1 MRSMPSEAPKP
12 SVSVVIAAWNA
23 AAFIAVAVESAFQQ
37 EGVGL
42 EVIVVD
48 DASSDD
54 TAGAVRALA
63 RPGLVYHRQARNGG
77 PAAAR
82 NAGFALAT
90 GDWVAVL
97 DADDRFDGQRLA
109 KLVAAAEAAGADIAA
124 DNFWITSEQDPAARR
139 LFIDEPL
146 DDGHE
151 MVGLEAYALGN
162 RLFMSRH
169 PYGYLK
175 PLFRRETM
183 AQLGL
188 RYDPAL
194 RIGEDYQLVLEALA
208 DGAKFVR
215 NRSAGYVYVTR
226 SGSISHRLRP
236 EDVAAM
242 IKADEAFL
250 KARDGKLADRDRQA
264 VEAHLGALKDGAA
277 FIELIEALKQRDL
290 PRVART
296 ALTRPGCLK
305 HLAMPLAARAAR
317 VRAKLG
323 LGAPVSGETRALG
336 A

>member
-1 MRSMPSEAPKP
+1 MPSMPPEATPT
-12 SVSVVIAAWNA
+12 VSVVIAAWNA

-37 EGVGL
+37 RGVAL

-48 DASSDD
+48 DASTDD
-54 TAGAVRALA
+54 TAGAVKALA
-63 RPGLVYHRQARNGG
+63 RPGLVYHRQERNGG

-109 KLVAAAEAAGADIAA
+109 KLVAAAQAAGADIAA
-124 DNFWITSEQDPAARR
+124 DNFWITSEQNPGERR

-146 DDGHE
+146 DEGHE
-151 MVGLEAYALGN
+151 MVGFASYALGN

-183 AQLGL
+183 TRLGL
-188 RYDPAL
+188 CYDPAL

-208 DGAKFVR
+208 DGAKFLR
-215 NRSAGYVYVTR
+215 SRSAGYVYVTR

-242 IKADEAFL
+242 IKADETFL
-250 KARDGKLADRDRQA
+250 RTREGRLADTDRRA
-264 VEAHLGALKDGAA
+264 VEAHLSALKDGGA
-277 FIELIEALKQRDL
+277 FVDLVEALKRRNPLQ
-290 PRVART
+290 VART
-296 ALTRPGCLK
+296 AVGRPGCLR
-305 HLAMPLAARAAR
+305 HLAMPLAVRVARL
-317 VRAKLG
+317 RAKLG
-323 LGAPVSGETRALG
+323 LGAPTSAETRALG

>member
-1 MRSMPSEAPKP
+1 MPSAPPKATA

-37 EGVGL
+37 EGVKL

-48 DASSDD
+48 DASTDD

-63 RPGLVYHRQARNGG
+63 RPGLVYHRQERNGG

-109 KLVAAAEAAGADIAA
+109 KLVAAAQAAGADIAA
-124 DNFWITSEQDPAARR
+124 DNFWITSEEDPGARR
-139 LFIDEPL
+139 LFIDETL

-183 AQLGL
+183 DRLRL

-208 DGAKFVR
+208 DGARFLR

-242 IKADEAFL
+242 IEADEAFL
-250 KARDGKLADRDRQA
+250 RTRQGRLADPDRRA

-277 FIELIEALKQRDL
+277 FIALIEALKRRNPLQA
-290 PRVART
+290 VKT
-296 ALTRPGCLK
+296 AATRPGCLR

-323 LGAPVSGETRALG
+323 LGAPASAETRAMG

>member
-1 MRSMPSEAPKP
+1 MPSAPPKATP

-23 AAFIAVAVESAFQQ
+23 ADFIAVAVESAFQQ
-37 EGVGL
+37 EGVAL

-54 TAGAVRALA
+54 TAGAVQILA
-63 RPGLVYHRQARNGG
+63 RPGLVYHRQERNGG

-90 GDWVAVL
+90 SDWVAVL

-109 KLVAAAEAAGADIAA
+109 KLIAAAEAAGADIAA
-124 DNFWITSEQDPAARR
+124 DNFWITSEQDPSTRR

-151 MVGLEAYALGN
+151 IVGLESYALGN

-175 PLFRRETM
+175 PVFRRETM
-183 AQLGL
+183 TRLGL
-188 RYDPAL
+188 RYDPRL

-208 DGAKFVR
+208 DGARFLR
-215 NRSAGYVYVTR
+215 NRSAGYIYVTR

-242 IKADEAFL
+242 IEADEAFL
-250 KARDGKLADRDRQA
+250 RARDGKLADRDRRA
-264 VEAHLGALKDGAA
+264 VEAHLSALKDGAA
-277 FIELIEALKQRDL
+277 FIALIEALKRRNPLQA
-290 PRVART
+290 VKT
-296 ALTRPGCLK
+296 AATRPGCLR

-323 LGAPVSGETRALG
+323 LGAPASAETRALG

>member
-1 MRSMPSEAPKP
+1 MPSMPPEATP

-23 AAFIAVAVESAFQQ
+23 EAFIAVAVESAFQQ
-37 EGVGL
+37 QGVAL

-48 DASSDD
+48 DASTDD

-109 KLVAAAEAAGADIAA
+109 KLVAAAKAAGADIAA

-146 DDGHE
+146 DDAHE
-151 MVGLEAYALGN
+151 MVGLASYALGN

-183 AQLGL
+183 TRLGL
-188 RYDPAL
+188 SYDPAL

-215 NRSAGYVYVTR
+215 SRSAGYVYVTR

-242 IKADEAFL
+242 IEADEAFL
-250 KARDGKLADRDRQA
+250 RTRQGRLADPDRRA
-264 VEAHLGALKDGAA
+264 VQAHLDALKDGAA
-277 FIELIEALKQRDL
+277 FIALIDALKRRSPLQA
-290 PRVART
+290 VKA
-296 ALTRPGCLK
+296 AAARPGCLR

-323 LGAPVSGETRALG
+323 LGAPVSSETRALG